1 MYAVQSFS
9 TLILSDGNTHPLI
22 VPCIHKFNRG
32 FTHTRER
39 ERERER
45 QRERETMIKE
55 EGKRWK
61 GQNYGRVGG
70 REDVGWGVE
79 RREEGGLGLVSPCS
93 HVQVS
98 LWC

>member
-1 MYAVQSFS
+1 MEKK
-9 TLILSDGNTHPLI
+9 N
-22 VPCIHKFNRG
+22 
-32 FTHTRER
+32 
-39 ERERER
+39 
-45 QRERETMIKE
+45 ERETMIKE
-55 EGKRWK
+55 GGKRWE

>member
-1 MYAVQSFS
+1 MTEERVGGNYGMGCRE
-9 TLILSDGNTHPLI
+9 DGGGRSGTHVFL
-22 VPCIHKFNRG
+22 FLRAG
-32 FTHTRER
+32 RDGLTGRER
-39 ERERER
+39 E
-45 QRERETMIKE
+45 RERETMIKE
-55 EGKRWK
+55 EG
-61 GQNYGRVGG
+61 QNYGGVGG